1 MKKLKIV
8 VIIIFLIKKMKIILF
23 NLEKIK
29 KINSLQTVYVK
40 NVKIISLKM
49 KNQIKLIMD
58 VILILMI

>member
-1 MKKLKIV
+1 MIKLKIV

-29 KINSLQTVYVK
+29 KINSLQNVYVK

>member
-1 MKKLKIV
+1 MEKLKIV

-29 KINSLQTVYVK
+29 KINSLQNVYVK

-49 KNQIKLIMD
+49 KNQIKLIVD
-58 VILILMI
+58 VVLILMI